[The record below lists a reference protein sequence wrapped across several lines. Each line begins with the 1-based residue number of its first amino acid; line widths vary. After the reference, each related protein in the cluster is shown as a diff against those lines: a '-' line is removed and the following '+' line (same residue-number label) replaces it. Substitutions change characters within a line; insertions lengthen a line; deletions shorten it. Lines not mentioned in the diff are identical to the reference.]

1 MVTEEI
7 LKSLGYSSIE
17 EYFERLYTED
27 VAAVYDLMFNE
38 MSEQQQAEYKEF
50 VTSHYYEYHDNKNN
64 EQIVSSKTLEPE
76 RFPRRCDATG
86 VGMHEGFVAV
96 DGLYHFSEEKYL
108 VEWLRGREDTDQGLS
123 DEFLLEEAFALD
135 EYYYT
140 EWDID
145 DSDYWYE
152 YGVDGQ
158 LVMVSEQ
165 QSILKDVYI
174 LYDEDRDKLHQFED
188 ERVITYSSFERAYYW
203 ERALNDD
210 EDFECKYETMEALHL
225 PDHQIVRLHIQL
237 QK

>member
-1 MVTEEI
+1 M
-7 LKSLGYSSIE
+7 K
-17 EYFERLYTED
+17 D
-27 VAAVYDLMFNE
+27 
-38 MSEQQQAEYKEF
+38 
-50 VTSHYYEYHDNKNN
+50 
-64 EQIVSSKTLEPE
+64 
-76 RFPRRCDATG
+76 RFPRRCNATG
-86 VGMHEGFVAV
+86 VGMHTGFVV
-96 DGLYHFSEEKYL
+96 YDGEHHFSEEKYL
-108 VEWLRGREDTDQGLS
+108 IQFLRANGYDSPHMS
-123 DEFLLEEAFALD
+123 DAMLLEDAFAND
-135 EYYYT
+135 DYYHT

-145 DSDYWYE
+145 DCDEWYE

-165 QSILKDVYI
+165 ESVLKDVYI

-188 ERVITYSSFERAYYW
+188 GRVITYSSFERAYYW